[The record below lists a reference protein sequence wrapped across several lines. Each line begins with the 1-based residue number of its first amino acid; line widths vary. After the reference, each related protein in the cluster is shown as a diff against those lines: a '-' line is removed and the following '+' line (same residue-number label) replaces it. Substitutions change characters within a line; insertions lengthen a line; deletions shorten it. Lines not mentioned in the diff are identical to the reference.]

1 MAMHQHFGFAVGA
14 LFAASVAFGAVSSA
28 RAADGIVDEV
38 KGGVLAHDVP
48 IGGHNKEDGADINA
62 EVLFGSPSF
71 LKWAFAPRPHL
82 GVNINTSGD
91 TSAAYFGL
99 TWQLFNISNIY
110 TNLGLGGAVHDG
122 KLETNDTS
130 RKELG
135 SRVLFHESLEVGYQF
150 VARQSVSLYIDHIS
164 DAGLTKHNDG
174 LTNLGVR
181 YGYGF

>member
-1 MAMHQHFGFAVGA
+1 MAVGLRSGLAVLA
-14 LFAASVAFGAVSSA
+14 LFAFAAIGGGSVAH
-28 RAADGIVDEV
+28 AADGIVDEV
-38 KGGVLAHDVP
+38 KVGVLGHDLS
-48 IGGHNKEDGADINA
+48 IGGHQKESGADING
-62 EVLFGSPSF
+62 EVLFGSPDF

-82 GVNINTSGD
+82 GVNINTAGD

-99 TWQLFNISNIY
+99 TWQLFKWSGVY
-110 TNLGLGGAVHDG
+110 TNFGFGGAVHDG
-122 KLETNDTS
+122 KLETSDPN

-135 SRVLFHESLEVGYQF
+135 SRILFHESLEVGYEF
-150 VARQSVSLYIDHIS
+150 VARQSVSIYLDHMS